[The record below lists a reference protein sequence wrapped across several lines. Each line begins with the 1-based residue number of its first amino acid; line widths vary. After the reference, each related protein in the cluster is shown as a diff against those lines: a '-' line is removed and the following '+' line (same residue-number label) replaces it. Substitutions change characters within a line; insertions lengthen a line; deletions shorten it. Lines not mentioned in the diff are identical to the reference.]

1 MEFSY
6 QTPVKK
12 GASGSTVGRE
22 THEHTLSMTRAQLIP
37 TDIYFWGPTNFEC
50 QKKIFL
56 QNQINVVQYCVKW

>member
-22 THEHTLSMTRAQLIP
+22 THEHTLSMISAQMIH
-37 TDIYFWGPTNFEC
+37 TDLHF
-50 QKKIFL
+50 
-56 QNQINVVQYCVKW
+56 